1 MQNRK
6 LPIDKK
12 KIEQA
17 IKMLLEAIGENPER
31 EGIKD
36 TPLRVANMYEE
47 ILCNVSPRASDENLK
62 IFSTQN
68 EDEMIL
74 VKDIPFYSICEHHL
88 LPFSG
93 KAHVAYIP
101 NKNKI
106 TGLSKLV
113 RIVDFF
119 SKRPQL
125 QERLT
130 TEIADSLI
138 KQLSPKGVL
147 VVIEAEHMC
156 ITMRGIKKPGTCTI
170 TSAIRGIF
178 RKTATRAEV
187 FTLIKG

>member
-1 MQNRK
+1 
-6 LPIDKK
+6 
-12 KIEQA
+12 
-17 IKMLLEAIGENPER
+17 MLLEAIGENPKR
-31 EGIKD
+31 EGLID
-36 TPLRVANMYEE
+36 TPSRVSKMYEE
-47 ILCNVSPRASDENLK
+47 ILCNVNPCSIDENLK
-62 IFSTQN
+62 IFTTQN

-74 VKDIPFYSICEHHL
+74 VKDIPIYSICEHHL
-88 LPFSG
+88 LPFFG

-101 NKNKI
+101 SKNKI

-130 TEIADSLI
+130 TEIADSLV
-138 KQLSPKGVL
+138 KQLSPKGIL

-156 ITMRGIKKPGTCTI
+156 ISMRGIKKPGAQTI

-178 RKTATRAEV
+178 RKPATRAEA

>member
-1 MQNRK
+1 MS
-6 LPIDKK
+6 IDKK

-17 IKMLLEAIGENPER
+17 IKMLLEAIGEDPKR

-47 ILCNVSPRASDENLK
+47 ILCNVSPHSGDENLK

-101 NKNKI
+101 SKNKI

>member
-1 MQNRK
+1 MQNK
-6 LPIDKK
+6 IFSIDKK
-12 KIEQA
+12 KIENSV
-17 IKMLLEAIGENPER
+17 KMLLEAIGENPKR
-31 EGIKD
+31 EGLKD
-36 TPLRVANMYEE
+36 TPLRVARMYEE
-47 ILCNVSPRASDENLK
+47 ILCNINPCAIDENLK

-88 LPFSG
+88 LPFFG

-101 NKNKI
+101 SKNKI

-125 QERLT
+125 QEKLT
-130 TEIADSLI
+130 TEIADSLM
-138 KQLSPKGVL
+138 KQLLPKGVL

-156 ITMRGIKKPGTCTI
+156 ITMRGIKKPGAHTI

-178 RKTATRAEV
+178 RKPATRAEA

>member
-1 MQNRK
+1 
-6 LPIDKK
+6 
-12 KIEQA
+12 
-17 IKMLLEAIGENPER
+17 MLIEAIGENPKR
-31 EGIKD
+31 EGLID
-36 TPLRVANMYEE
+36 TPSRVAKMYEE
-47 ILCNVSPRASDENLK
+47 MLSNISPRAIDEDLK

-74 VKDIPFYSICEHHL
+74 VKDIPIYSVCEHHL
-88 LPFSG
+88 LPFFG

-130 TEIADSLI
+130 TEIADSLM

-156 ITMRGIKKPGTCTI
+156 ISMRGIKKPGARTI
-170 TSAIRGIF
+170 TSSIRGIF
-178 RKTATRAEV
+178 RKAATRAEA
-187 FTLIKG
+187 FMLLKG

>member
-1 MQNRK
+1 MRNKK
-6 LPIDKK
+6 LPIDKG

-17 IKMLLEAIGENPER
+17 IKMLLEAIGENPKR
-31 EGIKD
+31 EGLKD

-47 ILCNVSPRASDENLK
+47 ILCHVNPCVDEENLK
-62 IFSTQN
+62 TFSTQN

-88 LPFSG
+88 LPFFG

-101 NKNKI
+101 SKNKI

-113 RIVDFF
+113 RSVDFF

-170 TSAIRGIF
+170 TSAIRGVF